1 MNQYNNPKKS
11 DWKSLVK
18 RPYVDNSLIYETV
31 IDVFKT
37 VKENGDISLREL
49 TKKFDKV
56 ELKNIKV
63 EIDEI
68 DVSEELISK
77 ELKFSIDLAFD
88 NIYKFHLSQ
97 LTKNDNIEIL
107 EGINCWQEKRPISN
121 VGFYIPGGTAP
132 LFSTVLM
139 LGIPSLIAKCPNRIL
154 CSPPSL
160 SGNICPE
167 ILYACKKCGIS
178 KIYKVGGS
186 QAIAAMTFG
195 TNSIPKVDKI
205 FGPGN
210 QYVTEAKKYSM
221 NFGIS
226 IDMPAGPSE
235 LLVLADESAN
245 PEYVAADLLS
255 QAEHGIDS
263 QVILVTNSEKL
274 ANDTLKEVQ
283 KQSKKL
289 NRFKTIE
296 KVLKNSKI
304 ILLDNE
310 DELIKFSNFYGPEH
324 LIICLKNKD
333 LIDKIV
339 NAGSVFIGNYSAESI
354 GDYAS
359 GTNHTL
365 PTNGYARQYSG
376 VNLDSFLKSITYQEI
391 SEKGILNIGPIVEIL
406 SNAEG
411 LEAHKEAV
419 SIRLKYI
426 KNKG

>member
-11 DWKSLVK
+11 DWKSLVS
-18 RPYVDNSLIYETV
+18 RPYIDNGLIYETV

-37 VKENGDISLREL
+37 VKENGDVSLREL

-68 DVSEELISK
+68 NVSEELISK
-77 ELKFSIDLAFD
+77 ELKSSIDLAFD

-139 LGIPSLIAKCPNRIL
+139 LGIPSLIAKCPNRVL
-154 CSPPSL
+154 CSPPDL

-167 ILYACKKCGIS
+167 ILYACKKCGINEV
-178 KIYKVGGS
+178 YKVGGS

-263 QVILVTNSEKL
+263 QVILVSNSKSL
-274 ANDTLKEVQ
+274 INDVKNHINDQ
-283 KQSKKL
+283 KQSL
-289 NRFKTIE
+289 SRRIIIDE
-296 KVLKNSKI
+296 SLENSKFIFLI
-304 ILLDNE
+304 IL
-310 DELIKFSNFYGPEH
+310 
-324 LIICLKNKD
+324 
-333 LIDKIV
+333 
-339 NAGSVFIGNYSAESI
+339 
-354 GDYAS
+354 
-359 GTNHTL
+359 
-365 PTNGYARQYSG
+365 
-376 VNLDSFLKSITYQEI
+376 
-391 SEKGILNIGPIVEIL
+391 ILL
-406 SNAEG
+406 
-411 LEAHKEAV
+411 
-419 SIRLKYI
+419 
-426 KNKG
+426 

>member
-1 MNQYNNPKKS
+1 MNQYNNPKKF
-11 DWKSLVK
+11 DWKSLVS
-18 RPYVDNSLIYETV
+18 RPYVDNGSIYETV
-31 IDVFKT
+31 IEVFKT
-37 VKENGDISLREL
+37 VKENGDVSLREY

-56 ELKNIKV
+56 ELKKIRV

-68 DVSEELISK
+68 NVSEELISK
-77 ELKFSIDLAFD
+77 ELKSSIDLAFD

-139 LGIPSLIAKCPNRIL
+139 LGIPSLIAKCPNRVL
-154 CSPPSL
+154 CSPPDL

-167 ILYACKKCGIS
+167 ILYACKKCGINEV
-178 KIYKVGGS
+178 YKVGGS

-263 QVILVTNSEKL
+263 QVILVS
-274 ANDTLKEVQ
+274 
-283 KQSKKL
+283 
-289 NRFKTIE
+289 
-296 KVLKNSKI
+296 NSKSLINDVKNHVNDQKKSLSRRI
-304 ILLDNE
+304 IIDKSLENSKFIYFDNLDFALDFINE
-310 DELIKFSNFYGPEH
+310 YSPEH
-324 LIICLKNKD
+324 YIINVLDEDYCISKLI
-333 LIDKIV
+333 
-339 NAGSVFIGNYSAESI
+339 NAGSVFLGNYTPESA

-365 PTNGYARQYSG
+365 PTNGYAKNYSG
-376 VNLDSFLKSITYQEI
+376 VNTDSFFKTITFQKITKDGLSKI
-391 SEKGILNIGPIVEIL
+391 SKAVECMAE
-406 SNAEG
+406 SEG
-411 LEAHKEAV
+411 LDAHKEAV
-419 SIRLKYI
+419 SIRMK
-426 KNKG
+426 K

>member
-1 MNQYNNPKKS
+1 MMNQYNNPRKS
-11 DWKSLVK
+11 DWKSLVT

-31 IDVFKT
+31 IDVFKS
-37 VKENGDISLREL
+37 VKENGDVSLREL

-77 ELKFSIDLAFD
+77 ELKSSIDLAFD

-154 CSPPSL
+154 CSPPNS

-167 ILYACKKCGIS
+167 ILYACKKCGINE
-178 KIYKVGGS
+178 IYKVGGS

-195 TNSIPKVDKI
+195 TYSIPKVDKI

-235 LLVLADESAN
+235 LLVFADESAN

-263 QVILVTNSEKL
+263 QVILVSNSKSL
-274 ANDTLKEVQ
+274 INDVKNHINDQ
-283 KQSKKL
+283 KQSLSRK
-289 NRFKTIE
+289 IIIDE
-296 KVLKNSKI
+296 SLKNSKFI
-304 ILLDNE
+304 FFDNLDFALDFINE
-310 DELIKFSNFYGPEH
+310 SVSYTH
-324 LIICLKNKD
+324 L
-333 LIDKIV
+333 
-339 NAGSVFIGNYSAESI
+339 
-354 GDYAS
+354 
-359 GTNHTL
+359 TL
-365 PTNGYARQYSG
+365 PTICS
-376 VNLDSFLKSITYQEI
+376 V
-391 SEKGILNIGPIVEIL
+391 
-406 SNAEG
+406 
-411 LEAHKEAV
+411 
-419 SIRLKYI
+419 
-426 KNKG
+426 

>member
-11 DWKSLVK
+11 DWKSLVS
-18 RPYVDNSLIYETV
+18 RPYIDNGLIYETV

-37 VKENGDISLREL
+37 VKENGDVSLREY

-56 ELKNIKV
+56 ELKNIRV

-68 DVSEELISK
+68 NVSEELISK
-77 ELKFSIDLAFD
+77 ELKSSIDLAFD

-139 LGIPSLIAKCPNRIL
+139 LGIPSLIAKCPNRVL
-154 CSPPSL
+154 CSPPDL

-167 ILYACKKCGIS
+167 ILYACKKCGINEV
-178 KIYKVGGS
+178 YKVGGS

-263 QVILVTNSEKL
+263 QVILVS
-274 ANDTLKEVQ
+274 
-283 KQSKKL
+283 
-289 NRFKTIE
+289 
-296 KVLKNSKI
+296 NSKSLINDVKNHINDQKKSLSRRI
-304 ILLDNE
+304 IIDKSLENSKFIYFDNLDFALDFINE
-310 DELIKFSNFYGPEH
+310 YSPEH
-324 LIICLKNKD
+324 YIINVSDEDYCISKLI
-333 LIDKIV
+333 
-339 NAGSVFIGNYSAESI
+339 NAGSVFLGNYTPESA

-365 PTNGYARQYSG
+365 PTNGYAKNYSG
-376 VNLDSFLKSITYQEI
+376 VNTDSFFKTITFQKITKDGLSKI
-391 SEKGILNIGPIVEIL
+391 SKAVECMAE
-406 SNAEG
+406 NEG
-411 LEAHKEAV
+411 LDAHKEAV
-419 SIRLKYI
+419 SIRMK
-426 KNKG
+426 K

>member
-11 DWKSLVK
+11 DWKSLVS
-18 RPYVDNSLIYETV
+18 RPYIDNSSIYETV
-31 IDVFKT
+31 IEVFKT
-37 VKENGDISLREL
+37 VKENGDVSLREL

-77 ELKFSIDLAFD
+77 ELKSSIDLAFD

-139 LGIPSLIAKCPNRIL
+139 LGIPSLIAKCPNRVL
-154 CSPPSL
+154 CSPPDL

-167 ILYACKKCGIS
+167 ILYACKKCGINE
-178 KIYKVGGS
+178 IYKVGGS

-263 QVILVTNSEKL
+263 QVILVSNSKSL
-274 ANDTLKEVQ
+274 INDVKNHINDQ
-283 KQSKKL
+283 KQSL
-289 NRFKTIE
+289 SRRIIIDE
-296 KVLKNSKI
+296 SLENSKFI
-304 ILLDNE
+304 FFDNLDFALDFINE
-310 DELIKFSNFYGPEH
+310 YSPEH
-324 LIICLKNKD
+324 YIINVSDEDYCISKLI
-333 LIDKIV
+333 
-339 NAGSVFIGNYSAESI
+339 NAGSVFLGNYTPESA

-365 PTNGYARQYSG
+365 PTNGYAKNYSG
-376 VNLDSFLKSITYQEI
+376 VNTDSFFKTITFQKITKDGLSKI
-391 SEKGILNIGPIVEIL
+391 SKAVECMAE
-406 SNAEG
+406 NEG
-411 LEAHKEAV
+411 LDAHKEAV
-419 SIRLKYI
+419 SIRMK
-426 KNKG
+426 K